1 MKHALTALLALAG
14 LAAGCAR
21 GRQERGGA
29 DSEAPRENAA
39 VQATDVVCGTT
50 CPRER
55 ALSTTFE
62 GRTYFFCHDRCMA
75 EFQRN
80 PRKYAGDAKGA
91 PGVPENRKPVPQN
104 RDAGAPYQ
112 KP

>member
-1 MKHALTALLALAG
+1 MKHALTTLLALAP

-21 GRQERGGA
+21 DRQDRGGA

-39 VQATDVVCGTT
+39 VQATDVVCGMT

-62 GRTYFFCHDRCMA
+62 GRTYYFCHDRCMT
-75 EFQRN
+75 EFWRH
-80 PRKYAGDAKGA
+80 PRKYAEDAKGA
-91 PGVPENRKPVPQN
+91 PGVPQNRKPVPQN
-104 RDAGAPYQ
+104 RNADDPYQ